1 MISEFQSDFL
11 VIWRIKVRSNC
22 FKLQGSVLGSGNIF
36 ILRKDVLAFLNPQLP
51 YVRKD
56 IFSTQSKEKWPLSEL
71 SPHPYVLTYY
81 TYGLL
86 AMEYMEFVITYSTA
100 PQWKIAKM
108 ALLNPCMKFKK
119 SFGQKHS
126 FEALS
131 NGNKNFFS

>member
-56 IFSTQSKEKWPLSEL
+56 IFST
-71 SPHPYVLTYY
+71 
-81 TYGLL
+81 
-86 AMEYMEFVITYSTA
+86 
-100 PQWKIAKM
+100 
-108 ALLNPCMKFKK
+108 
-119 SFGQKHS
+119 
-126 FEALS
+126 
-131 NGNKNFFS
+131 